1 MKKLLAILA
10 IVAFIT
16 FGCKKN
22 EYIKINDTDKS
33 TVVFAE
39 NGGAVKSFPKISY
52 VPDGSLADEYI
63 SFDSYT
69 IRAKLD
75 GPIVAPADITLTYSI
90 DAAGLAKFNAEGAAS
105 STTWVPYELMPANAY
120 SLLVTTDVIKK
131 GEVYASNVVDNIV
144 THPNLLDPAKFY
156 LLPIKV
162 TSSNPAFP
170 ASTTSGTIYFYVIG
184 NPLAGSYQATGY
196 FYHPTGPRAFTEV
209 KAAIPFSPTEL
220 LVFLGDLG
228 TSGYIA
234 KLSTDPVTNK
244 VTISAAPGAT
254 GGPYT
259 QFDDVLPTTN
269 PGYTTV
275 APGFAGPANFYNPL
289 TKTFWL
295 RYGYMGAGG
304 WRVTEEKLV
313 KL

>member
-1 MKKLLAILA
+1 MKKLLTILA
-10 IVAFIT
+10 IVSLGV
-16 FGCKKN
+16 GCKKDD
-22 EYIKINDTDKS
+22 YIKIDGGPS
-33 TVVFAE
+33 TIKFVE
-39 NGGAVKSFPKISY
+39 NGGAVKSFPKINY
-52 VPDGSLADEYI
+52 VPDGTLTDEFI
-63 SFDSYT
+63 SFDTYT
-69 IRAKLD
+69 LRAKLD
-75 GPIVAPADITLTYSI
+75 GPVVAPEDITLTYSI
-90 DAAGLAKFNAEGAAS
+90 DAAALAKFNAEGAAS
-105 STTWVPYELMPANAY
+105 SPTWVPYELFPANTY

-144 THPNLLDPAKFY
+144 IHPNLLDPAKFY

-170 ASTTSGTIYFYVIG
+170 VSTTSGTIFFYVIG

-196 FYHPTGPRAFTEV
+196 FYHPTVLRAVNEV
-209 KAAIPFSPTEL
+209 KTATPFSPTEL

-234 KLSTDPVTNK
+234 KLATDPVTNK
-244 VTISAAPGAT
+244 VTITAAPGAT

-259 QFDDVLPTTN
+259 QFDAALPTTN
-269 PGYTTV
+269 PGYTTI
-275 APGFAGPANFYNPL
+275 APGFSGPANFYDPV

-295 RYGYMGAGG
+295 RYGYMGANG